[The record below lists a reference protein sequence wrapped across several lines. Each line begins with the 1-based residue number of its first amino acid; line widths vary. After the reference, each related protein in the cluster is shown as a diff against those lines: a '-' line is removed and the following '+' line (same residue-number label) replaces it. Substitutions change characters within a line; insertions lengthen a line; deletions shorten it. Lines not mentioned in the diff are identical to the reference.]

1 MSFSNTLK
9 DLLNENNISQS
20 RLASAI
26 GFSQRAISKWINAQ
40 SEPTEKAITLCAEY
54 FGVSAD
60 YLLGLS
66 DDLGAPIPAPP
77 PALPADEKELLDLY
91 YIIVK
96 RACQRKKH
104 FRKEV
109 LFLRLW
115 SLIFSGVLSRNN
127 RTPRQRAKS
136 PYHCTAHNSTRAR
149 GRLPSSLPATTLAPA
164 RTPAPPVQALCP

>member
-54 FGVSAD
+54 FDVSAD

-66 DDLGAPIPAPP
+66 DDLGAPIPAPA
-77 PALPADEKELLDLY
+77 PALPADEKALLDLY
-91 YIIVK
+91 RQLNYEGKQRLLARAEVMIEDAQQNKSK
-96 RACQRKKH
+96 RHA
-104 FRKEV
+104 
-109 LFLRLW
+109 
-115 SLIFSGVLSRNN
+115 
-127 RTPRQRAKS
+127 
-136 PYHCTAHNSTRAR
+136 
-149 GRLPSSLPATTLAPA
+149 
-164 RTPAPPVQALCP
+164 